1 MQLMNLLGNI
11 IYSKYATIDSSPINL
26 YMTSPTRLEDLWKRG
41 NYRKQRRGLA
51 SW

>member
-11 IYSKYATIDSSPINL
+11 IYSKYAAIDSSPTKP
-26 YMTSPTRLEDLWKRG
+26 YMTSLTSLEYLWKRG
-41 NYRKQRRGLA
+41 NYKKLRRGLA